1 MNYSKTSFP
10 VPISEDRI
18 ACELE
23 SNTVPL
29 PRRTPEENV
38 RYALAHPIGSPAL
51 DQVVTPGE
59 KVCVIIPDVTR
70 RWQSPSVYVP
80 IVIEALNAAG
90 IPDRDITILSA
101 NGTHRKQS
109 DEEKVSLVSQAVFDR
124 IGVVDHVCTD
134 KDSLVYL
141 GTTSRGTPVWINKLA
156 MEADKVILTGGIAYH
171 FLAGYGGGRK
181 YILPGIAGHDTIMK
195 NHNLALNPGFGSGSN
210 PEVRSAN
217 LSPSNPF
224 HMDMAEAAA
233 MVKPAFLMNVVVN
246 DRYEIIS
253 AFAGDYIK
261 AHTEGCR
268 LVDRMEGIHVTEH
281 TPLVIASAGGYP
293 KDINLYQSSKTL
305 CNALSVVE
313 PGGTVI
319 VLSECPEGF
328 GDAECGRLITD
339 FDDMDA
345 REHYVR
351 DNFSIGGFIGFMF
364 AEAAEKHN
372 LILVT
377 GMDQSQFSK
386 TRIKTAKTLDEAL
399 ALARR
404 LTGREDLRVTLLPHG
419 ANTLPKF

>member
-1 MNYSKTSFP
+1 MNYSKTFFTVP
-10 VPISEDRI
+10 VPEDRI

-23 SNTVPL
+23 ANTVPL
-29 PRRTPEENV
+29 PERTPEENV
-38 RYALAHPIGSPAL
+38 RYALAHPIGSPTL
-51 DQVVTPGE
+51 DRLVTPGE

-70 RWQSPSVYVP
+70 RWQSPGVYVP
-80 IVIEALNAAG
+80 IVIEALNQAG

-109 DEEKVSLVSQAVFDR
+109 DEEKVSLVSQDIFDR

-141 GTTSRGTPVWINKLA
+141 GTTSRGTPVWVNKLA
-156 MEADKVILTGGIAYH
+156 MEADKVILTGGITYH
-171 FLAGYGGGRK
+171 FLAGFGGGRK
-181 YILPGIAGHDTIMK
+181 YILPGISGHETIMK

-217 LSPSNPF
+217 LSASNPF

-246 DRYEIIS
+246 DSFQIIS

-261 AHTEGCR
+261 AHKEGCK
-268 LVDRMEGIHVTEH
+268 LVDRMEGIHVTER

-305 CNALSVVE
+305 CNALAVAE
-313 PGGTVI
+313 PGGAI
-319 VLSECPEGF
+319 ILLSECTENF
-328 GDAECGRLITD
+328 GDVECGKLITG
-339 FDDMDA
+339 FDNMDA

-377 GMDQSQFSK
+377 SMDQSQFCK
-386 TRIKTAKTLDEAL
+386 TKIKTAKTLDEAL
-399 ALARR
+399 SFAYR
-404 LTGREDLRVTLLPHG
+404 LVGKDDLRVTLLPHG